1 MCSDRDEARLSA
13 ERAVV
18 SGITYFD
25 KAASYGDGLSETNL
39 LRDLRAEEQ
48 VKVGTKI
55 RVSGEE
61 IGRIEELTVSSSEVS
76 PKCLGREQIDLMQ
89 PMDYPDSAPLP
100 LVEKAIYNILRIFGQ
115 DRTIQSEKGLVVMS
129 KEHVEIR
136 VVVSC

>member
-1 MCSDRDEARLSA
+1 LSA

-89 PMDYPDSAPLP
+89 PMDYPDALP
-100 LVEKAIYNILRIFGQ
+100 SLSSKKPSTTSCGSLA
-115 DRTIQSEKGLVVMS
+115 TISRS
-129 KEHVEIR
+129 RARR
-136 VVVSC
+136 VSQ